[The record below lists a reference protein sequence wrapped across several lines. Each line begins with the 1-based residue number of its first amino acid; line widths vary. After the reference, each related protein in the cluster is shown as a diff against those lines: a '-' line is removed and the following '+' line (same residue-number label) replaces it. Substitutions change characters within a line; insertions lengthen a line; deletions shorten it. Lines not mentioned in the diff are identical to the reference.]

1 MSSENTMKLKDSVS
15 KDAFRYGY
23 LLGRIYPYLKPVL
36 FRAILGIVIAIPL
49 GLLDGVTAIAL
60 KPYLDNVI
68 NGNPHA
74 TFEMILHFN
83 LWGHI
88 IGLPNRVFHT
98 QHFWATIIPYGI
110 IGFAI
115 IQGGL
120 KYANNYLT
128 DWTGMKIS
136 NSLKVDLFK
145 KLTSLNPKFYDVN
158 SSGLVLQRFLG
169 DPDAA
174 SRSIIEN
181 VKTFITAFFGILGL
195 VAVLIYTAW
204 KLAIIGVTVLGIA
217 MLPVA
222 FIRKKVKSVSNA
234 GMIVG
239 GGMTTNFNET
249 FSGNKIVTA
258 YNLQNERNN
267 LFDSQINEQ
276 FGLSMSLTKRVG
288 WLSPIMYL
296 VASCGVALV
305 MAYGNHLIIQGE
317 LTSGSFAAFVTSLLL
332 LYKPVKGLG
341 QTLAGLQGTFV
352 AMGRVFELFDLI
364 PEIKTE
370 PNSITMR
377 GFEKQIEFKNVNF
390 EYVKDTPVL
399 KDFSLVVPK
408 NETIALVG
416 NSGGGKSTVVN
427 LIPRFYDVQSGSI
440 EIDGVDLRKFDLD
453 SLRAN
458 ISFVFQDN
466 FLFSGTLKEN
476 ILMGNKNAQEED
488 LNRVVAMAHL
498 DEFISTLDKGLD
510 TEVGERGTTLSGG
523 QRQRVAIARA
533 MIKNAPIVILD
544 EATSALDNKS
554 EAIVQ
559 KALDNLMQNKTVF
572 VIAHRLSTIQNADRI
587 AVVNEGVLAE
597 LGTHHELMKI
607 ENGKYKHLYEMQ
619 FAKTVVAEE
628 VLSL

>member
-1 MSSENTMKLKDSVS
+1 MSSQDTMKLKDTVS

-23 LLGRIYPYLKPVL
+23 LLRRIYPYLRPVL
-36 FRAILGIVIAIPL
+36 FRAILGIIIAIPL

-74 TFEMILHFN
+74 TFEMIRHINIF
-83 LWGHI
+83 GMI
-88 IGLPNRVFHT
+88 IGLPNKTFHT

-110 IGFAI
+110 IIFAI

-136 NSLKVDLFK
+136 NSLKFDLFQ
-145 KLTSLNPKFYDVN
+145 KLTSLNPKFYDLN

-169 DPDAA
+169 DPDTA
-174 SRSIIEN
+174 SRSIIDN
-181 VKTFITAFFGILGL
+181 VKTFITAFFGIVGL
-195 VAVLIYTAW
+195 VAVLMYTSW
-204 KLAIIGVTVLGIA
+204 KLAIIGVSVLGIA

-222 FIRKKVKSVSNA
+222 LIRKKVKSVSNSA
-234 GMIVG
+234 MVVG

-249 FSGNKIVTA
+249 FSGNKIIAA
-258 YNLQNERNN
+258 YNLQDQQNQ
-267 LFDSQINEQ
+267 LFGSQVNEQ

-288 WLSPIMYL
+288 WLSPIMYF
-296 VASCGVALV
+296 VASCGIALV
-305 MAYGNHLIIQGE
+305 MSYGNHLVITHE

-352 AMGRVFELFDLI
+352 AMGRVFELFDLT

-370 PNSITMR
+370 PGAIEIH
-377 GFEKQIEFKNVNF
+377 GFDKQIEFKNVRF
-390 EYVKDTPVL
+390 EYVEGVPVL
-399 KDFSLVVPK
+399 KNFSLIVPK

-427 LIPRFYDVQSGSI
+427 LIPRFYDVLSGSI
-440 EIDGVDLRKFDLD
+440 EIDGIDLRKFDLQ
-453 SLRAN
+453 SLRN
-458 ISFVFQDN
+458 QISFVFQDN
-466 FLFSGTLKEN
+466 FLFSGTIKDN
-476 ILMGNKNAQEED
+476 ILMGNKSATASQLAEVI
-488 LNRVVAMAHL
+488 RMAHL
-498 DEFISTLDKGLD
+498 DEFLSTLELGID
-510 TEVGERGTTLSGG
+510 TEVGERGATLSGG

-554 EAIVQ
+554 EAVVQ
-559 KALDNLMQNKTVF
+559 KALDNLMKNKTVF

-587 AVVNEGVLAE
+587 AVINEGELAE
-597 LGTHHELMKI
+597 LGTHRELINI
-607 ENGKYKHLYEMQ
+607 EDGKYKHLYEMQ
-619 FAKTVVAEE
+619 FAKTAGAEATA
-628 VLSL
+628 